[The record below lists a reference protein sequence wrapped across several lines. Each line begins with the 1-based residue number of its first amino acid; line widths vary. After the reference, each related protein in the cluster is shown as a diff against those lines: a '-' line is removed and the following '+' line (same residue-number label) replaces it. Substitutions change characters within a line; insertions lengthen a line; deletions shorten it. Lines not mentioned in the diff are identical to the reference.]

1 MTRQFLLFTQQ
12 KLGLFNAPPP
22 GAYSNQKNKKGIAMN
37 AEMLLLTS

>member
-12 KLGLFNAPPP
+12 KLGLFNAPP